1 MIKLLTI
8 ATHLADSLHY
18 LRGVRFDVTDVADNA
33 DYQKA
38 LELGQKAHEQ
48 LLAMIDEMADDGNPK
63 QVATQWHDARTSPPK
78 PDKHQGILGIKH
90 FVCIVRYKSSGLYM
104 ATEQTYDFDDDRW
117 FGVGDVLEVLYWQ
130 EYPVLPEILGV
141 KA

>member
-18 LRGVRFDVTDVADNA
+18 LRGVRFDITGVADST

-38 LELGQKAHEQ
+38 LQLGQKAYEA
-48 LLAMIDEMADDGNPK
+48 LLAVIDEMADDGSHK
-63 QVATQWHDARTSPPK
+63 QEVATQWHDARTNPPQ
-78 PDKHQGILGIKH
+78 PDKHERQGILRTKP

-130 EYPVLPEILGV
+130 EYPALLEAKI
-141 KA
+141 

>member
-48 LLAMIDEMADDGNPK
+48 LLAMIDEMATKENYELLSK
-63 QVATQWHDARTSPPK
+63 LHTNTAFEPP
-78 PDKHQGILGIKH
+78 
-90 FVCIVRYKSSGLYM
+90 
-104 ATEQTYDFDDDRW
+104 
-117 FGVGDVLEVLYWQ
+117 Q
-130 EYPVLPEILGV
+130 E
-141 KA
+141 